1 MSEIQLQSKIAQEFS
16 VRFPK
21 LKGQFFH
28 VSNERNNKIQAFQ
41 ARAIGIIPGV
51 SDFLYMAPY
60 DFEDDEANVIHTKT
74 VLVGIEVKEPG
85 KYHEVAHVRQQV
97 KWAKVLESCGGVWFL
112 VTSVDEAMKA
122 ISINRNYK
130 GLKRIADVEKM
141 LDECKTKTIKF

>member
-1 MSEIQLQSKIAQEFS
+1 MGEIQLQSKIAQTVS

-41 ARAIGIIPGV
+41 ARSIGIIPGV
-51 SDFLYMAPY
+51 SDFILLESNFF
-60 DFEDDEANVIHTKT
+60 DQNSC
-74 VLVGIEVKEPG
+74 LVTGIEVKEPG
-85 KYHEVAHVRQQV
+85 KYHEVAHVRQQI
-97 KWAKVLESCGGVWFL
+97 KWAKKLESIGGIWFL
-112 VTSVDEAMKA
+112 VTSVDEALKA
-122 ISINRNYK
+122 VTKDYE